1 MGGTDEKMLTYI
13 ARRLLVAIPTL
24 LGVATIVFSLLR
36 LLPGDPAV
44 IIAGPQAGPDDI
56 ERIRHQLGLT
66 EPLLQQYL
74 GFLFR
79 ILHGD
84 LGISTRTGAP
94 VVNEILS
101 RAPYT
106 IVLGV
111 TSLTIA
117 ILVGVT
123 AGVIA
128 ATRRNSGVDL
138 GVSGGAVFGVSM
150 PTYWLGLM
158 LIVVFAVRLRVLPA
172 AGADQPV
179 SLVLPAITL
188 ALFSM
193 GLVARQTRS
202 AMLEVLGQDFVRTAR
217 AKGAGR
223 RAVLVRHALRN
234 ALLPIVTTI
243 GLQFGALLG
252 GAVLTETVFAWP
264 GVGRLLVDSISARD
278 YPVVQGV
285 VLMLA
290 VSFIVVNLLTD
301 LVYAYVDPRIRYG

>member
-1 MGGTDEKMLTYI
+1 VLTYI

-24 LGVATIVFSLLR
+24 LGVATVVFSLLR

-44 IIAGPQAGPDDI
+44 IVAGPQAGPEDI
-56 ERIRHQLGLT
+56 ERIRRQLGLT

-74 GFLFR
+74 GFLGR
-79 ILHGD
+79 LLRGD

-94 VVNEILS
+94 VVNEILT

-106 IVLGV
+106 VVLGLA
-111 TSLTIA
+111 SLTIA
-117 ILVGVT
+117 ITIGVT
-123 AGVIA
+123 LGVIA
-128 ATRRNSGVDL
+128 ATRRNSPVDV
-138 GVSGGAVFGVSM
+138 GVSGSAVFGVSM

-158 LIVVFAVRLRVLPA
+158 LMVVFAVRLRVLPA
-172 AGADQPV
+172 AGADQPA
-179 SLVLPAITL
+179 SLVLPAVTL

-217 AKGAGR
+217 AKGAGQ
-223 RAVLVRHALRN
+223 RAVLIRHALRN

-243 GLQFGALLG
+243 GLQFGAVLG

-264 GVGRLLVDSISARD
+264 GVGRLLVESISSRD

-290 VSFIVVNLLTD
+290 TSFIVVNLVTD
-301 LVYAYVDPRIRYG
+301 LVYAYVDPRIRYS